1 MKGAFFMDGF
11 HDVHF
16 WDILLR
22 STLSFFSIL
31 ILARIIGKKQL
42 GHLTFFHYITGIT
55 IGSIAAEI
63 SVQKKT
69 LFWDGLL
76 SLVCWT
82 FLTLLVSVIA
92 LKSSK
97 IRELVDDRP
106 TIIIQNGTIVQSGL
120 KKARLHTD
128 EVAMLLREQGI
139 FSFDEVLY
147 AVFETNGELS
157 VLKKPAKS
165 PSTKQDVKAD
175 VSIPPYMPTIVI
187 TKGKINEQN
196 LKQLDLTEEWLM
208 NKLKKKKINDVKS
221 VYFAQVL
228 ENGSLYVSTENSG
241 NSK

>member
-1 MKGAFFMDGF
+1 MEGF
-11 HDVHF
+11 NEVNF
-16 WDILLR
+16 LDIILR
-22 STLSFFSIL
+22 STFSFFSIL

-69 LFWDGLL
+69 IFWDGIL
-76 SLVCWT
+76 SLVIWT
-82 FLTLLVSVIA
+82 FLTMLVSFVS

-106 TIIIQNGTIVQSGL
+106 TIIIQNGTIIQSGL

-165 PSTKQDVKAD
+165 PSTKEDVKAD
-175 VSIPPYMPTIVI
+175 ISIPPYMPTIVV
-187 TKGKINEQN
+187 TNGKINNQN
-196 LKQLDLTEEWLM
+196 LEQLDLTEEWLM
-208 NKLKKKKINDVKS
+208 NKLKKKKIKKVDD

-228 ENGSLYVSTENSG
+228 ENGSLYVSVQNKSG
-241 NSK
+241 NNN